1 MPKPY
6 KHGWGRERAVQ
17 RPVFTHSERRTV
29 MRRDRYTCYAC
40 GTRRDW
46 QFLEVDHRVPL
57 AEGGVHSLDN
67 AGTICKTP
75 CHKDKSRAEAQR
87 GFERRRKMMALPE
100 DPHPFN
106 AFAPEAPHATRSEE
120 E

>member
-1 MPKPY
+1 MPRPY
-6 KHGWGRERAVQ
+6 QNGWTRERPTQ
-17 RPVFTHSERRTV
+17 RPVFTQSERRAV
-29 MRRDRYTCYAC
+29 MRRDEYSCYVC
-40 GTRRDW
+40 GQRRAW
-46 QFLEVDHRVPL
+46 QYFEVDHKTPI

-75 CHKDKSRAEAQR
+75 CHKDKTRAESRR
-87 GFERRRKMMALPE
+87 GYERRQKMMRLPE